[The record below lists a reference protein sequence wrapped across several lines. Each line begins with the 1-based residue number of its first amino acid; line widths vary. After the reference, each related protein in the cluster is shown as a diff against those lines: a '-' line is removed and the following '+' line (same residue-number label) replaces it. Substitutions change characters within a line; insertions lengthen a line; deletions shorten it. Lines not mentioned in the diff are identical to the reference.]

1 MLFDPRPK
9 TSKNDLYN
17 FDREFE
23 ELVKNVG
30 KPMVVV
36 SGLRR
41 TGKTSL
47 VLTALSEYDNP
58 YIFIDLREGFQS
70 YRDLYQLLSRGV
82 NDFVSRISRRERLRE
97 LLLKGLKRLRGVS
110 LAGLSVSF
118 SWGKDRFLLTEFF
131 GMLDDLGERI
141 GEKVVIVFDEF
152 QRSGG
157 SIGLTLHNAIAYSYD
172 YYRNLSFILTGS
184 EMGVLYGILRNTG
197 NPLYGRAFIEIRTR
211 KLGRSESIDFLEK
224 GFKEA
229 GKKVPR
235 KEIDIV
241 VDELDGI
248 IGWLTYYGYLRVSGN
263 GDFMEIKRGA
273 VELARIEL
281 ENFLRGRV
289 SRRYRLVLKLL
300 TEGVKEWSLLKRS
313 LEKAEGR
320 ELSDRVVYEILQQL
334 KTHSIIDEENN
345 FTDPVIGEASKN
357 I

>member
-9 TSKNDLYN
+9 TSKSDLYN
-17 FDREFE
+17 FDKELE
-23 ELVKNVG
+23 ELEENVG

-47 VLTALSEYDNP
+47 VLTALSESDNP

-70 YRDLYQLLSRGV
+70 YRDLYQLLSRSSS
-82 NDFVSRISRRERLRE
+82 DFVSRISRGRMLRE
-97 LLLKGLKRLRGVS
+97 LFLKGLKRLRGVS

-131 GMLDDLGERI
+131 GALDELGERV
-141 GEKVVIVFDEF
+141 GEKVVVVFDEF
-152 QRSGG
+152 QRSRGN
-157 SIGLTLHNAIAYSYD
+157 IGLTLHNAIAYSYD
-172 YYRNLSFILTGS
+172 YYRNLSFIITGS
-184 EMGVLYGILRNTG
+184 EMGVLYGILRDPE
-197 NPLYGRAFIEIRTR
+197 NPLYGRTFIEIRTR
-211 KLGRSESIDFLEK
+211 KLERGESVDFLER

-229 GKKVPR
+229 GREVPR
-235 KEIDIV
+235 EEVDRV
-241 VDELDGI
+241 VEELDGI
-248 IGWLTYYGYLRVSGN
+248 IGWLTYYGYLRVSGRA
-263 GDFMEIKRGA
+263 DFEEVKREA
-273 VELARIEL
+273 VELARMEL
-281 ENFLRGRV
+281 ENFLRQRV

-300 TEGVKEWSLLKRS
+300 TEGVKEWSLLKRG

-320 ELSDRVVYEILQQL
+320 ELSDRVLHEILQQL

-345 FTDPVIGEASKN
+345 FTDPIVREASKS